1 MYAVIIGG
9 GVVGHN
15 VLRALTALGYEALLI
30 EKDKLQA
37 AKLEGEYEYMV
48 MMGDGTE
55 IAVLRAA
62 GVERADIVIAVT
74 GDDDDNIVIS
84 QIVREHFRVPKCIAR
99 VNDPRNQE
107 HFDALGIRF
116 TVSAAQS
123 ILSLIEHEV
132 PDHRVVN
139 MLNLRHENLEI
150 IELNVSASAPIVGQ
164 PVADIAMPPNAR
176 LISVT
181 RGNTSRIAVG
191 DTVVQPG
198 DRVMAILE
206 PSREEELVRLLL
218 GDPVSG
224 PPPAASP
231 RS

>member
-1 MYAVIIGG
+1 MYAVIVGG
-9 GVVGHN
+9 GVVGYN
-15 VLRALTALGYEALLI
+15 VLRALTGLGYESVLI
-30 EKDKLQA
+30 ERDKQRFA
-37 AKLEGEYEYMV
+37 QLEAEYEHMV
-48 MMGDGTE
+48 LHGDGTE
-55 IAVLRAA
+55 IAMLDVA
-62 GVERADIVIAVT
+62 GVRRADLVIAVT
-74 GDDDDNIVIS
+74 GKDDDNIVIA
-84 QIVREHFRVPKCIAR
+84 QLAKELYETGKVIAR

-107 HFDALGIRF
+107 HFDALGVRF

-150 IELNVSASAPIVGQ
+150 IELNVTSGSPIVGQ
-164 PVADIAMPPNAR
+164 PVKGIRMPKNTR

-181 RGNTSRIAVG
+181 RDNQSTIAVG

-206 PSREEELVRLLL
+206 PSKEDELVRLLL
-218 GDPVSG
+218 GD
-224 PPPAASP
+224 
-231 RS
+231 

>member
-1 MYAVIIGG
+1 MYAVIVGG
-9 GVVGHN
+9 GVVGYN
-15 VLRALTALGYEALLI
+15 VLRALNALGYETVLI
-30 EKDKLQA
+30 ERDKIRFAQ
-37 AKLEGEYEYMV
+37 LEAEYEHMV
-48 MMGDGTE
+48 LHGDGTE
-55 IAVLRAA
+55 LTVLEAA
-62 GVERADIVIAVT
+62 GVERADLVIAVT
-74 GDDDDNIVIS
+74 GEDDDNIVIA
-84 QIVREHFRVPKCIAR
+84 QLAKEHFRMQKCIAR

-150 IELNVSASAPIVGQ
+150 IELNVTGASPIVGQ
-164 PVADIAMPPNAR
+164 PVSKIRMPQNTR

-181 RGNTSRIAVG
+181 RDNRSRIAVG

-206 PSREEELVRLLL
+206 PQLEDELVQLLL
-218 GDPVSG
+218 GD
-224 PPPAASP
+224 AS
-231 RS
+231 

>member
-1 MYAVIIGG
+1 MYAVIVGG

-15 VLRALTALGYEALLI
+15 VLRALTGLGYESVLI
-30 EKDKLQA
+30 EQDKARFAQ
-37 AKLEGEYEYMV
+37 LEAEYEHMV
-48 MMGDGTE
+48 LHGDGTE
-55 IAVLRAA
+55 IAILEAA
-62 GVERADIVIAVT
+62 GVRRADLVIAVT
-74 GDDDDNIVIS
+74 GYDDDNIVIA
-84 QIVREHFRVPKCIAR
+84 QLTKDMTGTAGHVAKCIAR

-107 HFDALGIRF
+107 HFDALGVRF

-150 IELNVSASAPIVGQ
+150 IELNVSKASPIVGL
-164 PVADIAMPPNAR
+164 PVSKIRMPANSR

-181 RGNTSRIAVG
+181 RDNQSSIAVG
-191 DTVVQPG
+191 DTIVQPG

-206 PSREEELVRLLL
+206 PSKEEELVSLLL
-218 GDPVSG
+218 GD
-224 PPPAASP
+224 
-231 RS
+231 

>member
-1 MYAVIIGG
+1 MYAVIVGG

-15 VLRALTALGYEALLI
+15 VLRALTGLGYEAVLI
-30 EKDKLQA
+30 EQDKLRFAQ
-37 AKLEGEYEYMV
+37 LEAEYEHLV
-48 MMGDGTE
+48 LHGDGSE
-55 IAVLRAA
+55 IAILEAA
-62 GVERADIVIAVT
+62 GIRRADLVVAVT
-74 GDDDDNIVIS
+74 GADDDNLVIA
-84 QIVREHFRVPKCIAR
+84 QLARDHFETGKCIAR

-123 ILSLIEHEV
+123 ILALIEHEV

-150 IELNVSASAPIVGQ
+150 IELNVTAASPIVGL
-164 PVADIAMPPNAR
+164 PVAKIRMPANTR

-181 RGNTSRIAVG
+181 RDNQSTIAVG

-206 PSREEELVRLLL
+206 PSKEDELVTLLL
-218 GDPVSG
+218 GD
-224 PPPAASP
+224 
-231 RS
+231 

>member
-1 MYAVIIGG
+1 MYAVIVGG
-9 GVVGHN
+9 GVVGYN
-15 VLRALTALGYEALLI
+15 VLRALTGLGYESVLI
-30 EKDKLQA
+30 ETDKQRFA
-37 AKLEGEYEYMV
+37 QLEAEYEHMIV
-48 MMGDGTE
+48 HGDGTE
-55 IAVLRAA
+55 IAVLEAA
-62 GVERADIVIAVT
+62 GVRRADLVIAVT
-74 GDDDDNIVIS
+74 GADDDNMVIAQLS
-84 QIVREHFRVPKCIAR
+84 KDLFETGKVIAR

-107 HFDALGIRF
+107 HFDALGVRF

-150 IELNVSASAPIVGQ
+150 IELNVSQGSPIVGQ
-164 PVADIAMPPNAR
+164 PVKAIRMPKNTR

-181 RGNTSRIAVG
+181 RDNQSTIAVG

-206 PSREEELVRLLL
+206 PSKEDELITMLL
-218 GDPVSG
+218 GD
-224 PPPAASP
+224 
-231 RS
+231 

>member
-1 MYAVIIGG
+1 MYAVIVGG
-9 GVVGHN
+9 GVVGYN
-15 VLRALTALGYEALLI
+15 VLRALTGLGYESVLI
-30 EKDKLQA
+30 EHDKQRFA
-37 AKLEGEYEYMV
+37 QLEAEYEHMIV
-48 MMGDGTE
+48 HGDGTE
-55 IAVLRAA
+55 IAVLEAA
-62 GVERADIVIAVT
+62 GVRRASLVIAVT
-74 GDDDDNIVIS
+74 GADDDNMVIAQLS
-84 QIVREHFRVPKCIAR
+84 KELFETGKVIAR

-107 HFDALGIRF
+107 HFDALGVRF

-150 IELNVSASAPIVGQ
+150 IELNVSHGSPIVGQ
-164 PVADIAMPPNAR
+164 PVKAIRMPQNTR

-181 RGNTSRIAVG
+181 RDNQSSIAVG

-206 PSREEELVRLLL
+206 PSKEDELVTMLL
-218 GDPVSG
+218 GD
-224 PPPAASP
+224 
-231 RS
+231 

>member
-1 MYAVIIGG
+1 MYALIVGG

-15 VLRALTALGYEALLI
+15 VLRALNALGYEAVLI
-30 EKDKLQA
+30 ENDKRRYAELESEYEHMVVHGDGSEMLVLQA
-37 AKLEGEYEYMV
+37 AG
-48 MMGDGTE
+48 
-55 IAVLRAA
+55 I
-62 GVERADIVIAVT
+62 ERADMVIAVT
-74 GDDDDNIVIS
+74 GDDEDNIVIAQLAQELCKGS
-84 QIVREHFRVPKCIAR
+84 KCIAR

-150 IELNVSASAPIVGQ
+150 IELNVTGASPIVGL
-164 PVADIAMPPNAR
+164 PVAKIEMPRNTR

-181 RGNTSRIAVG
+181 RDGTSRIAVG

-198 DRVMAILE
+198 DRVLAILE
-206 PSREEELVRLLL
+206 PQRETELVSLLL
-218 GDPVSG
+218 GD
-224 PPPAASP
+224 A
-231 RS
+231 

>member
-9 GVVGHN
+9 GMVGYN
-15 VLRALTALGYEALLI
+15 LLRALNALGYETTLI
-30 EKDKLQA
+30 EKDKHRYFR
-37 AKLEGEYEYMV
+37 LEAEWEHQIIH
-48 MMGDGTE
+48 GDGSE
-55 IAVLRAA
+55 VAILESA
-62 GVERADIVIAVT
+62 GVARADLVIAVT
-74 GDDDDNIVIS
+74 GNDEDNIVVA
-84 QIVREHFRVPKCIAR
+84 QIAKERFHTQKCVAR

-107 HFDALGIRF
+107 HFDSINIRH
-116 TVSAAQS
+116 TVSATQS

-150 IELNVSASAPIVGQ
+150 IELNVTGASPVVGL
-164 PVADIAMPPNAR
+164 PVSEIRMPSNTR

-181 RGNTSRIAVG
+181 RGSQSSIAVG

-206 PSREEELVRLLL
+206 PHREEELVSLLL
-218 GDPVSG
+218 GDNG
-224 PPPAASP
+224 
-231 RS
+231 

>member
-1 MYAVIIGG
+1 MYAVIVGG
-9 GVVGHN
+9 GVVGYN
-15 VLRALTALGYEALLI
+15 VLRALTGLGYEAVLV
-30 EKDKLQA
+30 ERDKQRFA
-37 AKLEGEYEYMV
+37 QLEAEYEHMV
-48 MMGDGTE
+48 VHGDGTE
-55 IAVLRAA
+55 PAILEAVGIR
-62 GVERADIVIAVT
+62 RADLVIAVT
-74 GDDDDNIVIS
+74 GRDQDNMVIAQLTKDRTGGS
-84 QIVREHFRVPKCIAR
+84 GQHVKCIAR

-107 HFDALGIRF
+107 HFDTLGVRF

-150 IELNVSASAPIVGQ
+150 IELNVTKASPIVGL
-164 PVADIAMPPNAR
+164 PVAKIRMPQNTR

-181 RGNTSRIAVG
+181 RDNQSTIAVG

-206 PSREEELVRLLL
+206 PSKEDELVQLLL
-218 GDPVSG
+218 GD
-224 PPPAASP
+224 
-231 RS
+231 

>member
-1 MYAVIIGG
+1 MYAVIVGG
-9 GVVGHN
+9 GVVGYN
-15 VLRALTALGYEALLI
+15 VLRALTGLGYESVLI
-30 EKDKLQA
+30 EADKGRYAQ
-37 AKLEGEYEYMV
+37 LEAEYEHMV
-48 MMGDGTE
+48 LHGDGTE
-55 IAVLRAA
+55 ISLLEMAGTRRANL
-62 GVERADIVIAVT
+62 VIAVT
-74 GDDDDNIVIS
+74 GDDEDNMVIA
-84 QIVREHFRVPKCIAR
+84 QLAKEHFGTAKCIAR

-107 HFDALGIRF
+107 HFDVLGIRF

-150 IELNVSASAPIVGQ
+150 IELNVTAASPIVGL
-164 PVADIAMPPNAR
+164 PVAKIKMPKNAR

-181 RGNTSRIAVG
+181 RDNQSTIAVG

-206 PSREEELVRLLL
+206 PSREDELVSLLL
-218 GDPVSG
+218 GD
-224 PPPAASP
+224 
-231 RS
+231 

>member
-1 MYAVIIGG
+1 MYAVIVGG
-9 GVVGHN
+9 GVVGYN
-15 VLRALTALGYEALLI
+15 VLRALNALGYETTLI
-30 EKDKLQA
+30 EQEKNRYLQ
-37 AKLEGEYEYMV
+37 LEAEWEHQV
-48 MMGDGTE
+48 VHGDGTE
-55 IAVLRAA
+55 LPILQAC
-62 GVERADIVIAVT
+62 GVERADMMIAVT
-74 GDDDDNIVIS
+74 GHDDDNIVVA
-84 QIVREHFRVPKCIAR
+84 QIAKEHFNVEKCIAR

-116 TVSAAQS
+116 TVSATQA

-150 IELNVSASAPIVGQ
+150 IELNVTGASPIVGL
-164 PVADIAMPPNAR
+164 PVSQIRMPRNTR

-181 RGNTSRIAVG
+181 RGNRSTIAVG

-206 PSREEELVRLLL
+206 PQREDELVGLLL
-218 GDPVSG
+218 GDPG
-224 PPPAASP
+224 
-231 RS
+231 

>member
-1 MYAVIIGG
+1 MYAVIVGG
-9 GVVGHN
+9 GVVGYN
-15 VLRALTALGYEALLI
+15 VLRALTGLGYESVLI
-30 EKDKLQA
+30 ERDKHRFSQ
-37 AKLEGEYEYMV
+37 LEAEYEHMV
-48 MMGDGTE
+48 LHGDGTE
-55 IAVLRAA
+55 IAVLDIA
-62 GVERADIVIAVT
+62 GVGRADLVIAVT
-74 GDDDDNIVIS
+74 GEDDDNIVIA
-84 QIVREHFRVPKCIAR
+84 QLAKEKFETTKVIAR

-107 HFDALGIRF
+107 HFDALGVRF

-150 IELNVSASAPIVGQ
+150 SELNVNGSSPIVGL
-164 PVADIAMPPNAR
+164 PVAKIRMPANTR

-181 RGNTSRIAVG
+181 RDNQSSIAVG

-206 PSREEELVRLLL
+206 PSREEELISLLL
-218 GDPVSG
+218 GD
-224 PPPAASP
+224 
-231 RS
+231 

>member
-1 MYAVIIGG
+1 MYAVIVGG
-9 GVVGHN
+9 GVVGYN
-15 VLRALTALGYEALLI
+15 VLRALTGLGYESVLI
-30 EKDKLQA
+30 ERDKHRF
-37 AKLEGEYEYMV
+37 AKLEAEYEHMILH
-48 MMGDGTE
+48 GDGTE
-55 IAVLRAA
+55 LAVLEIA
-62 GVERADIVIAVT
+62 GVRRANLVIAVT
-74 GDDDDNIVIS
+74 GADDDNIVIA
-84 QIVREHFRVPKCIAR
+84 QLAKELFETGKVIAR

-107 HFDALGIRF
+107 HFDALGVRF

-150 IELNVSASAPIVGQ
+150 IELNVNSGSPIVGQ
-164 PVADIAMPPNAR
+164 PVKAIKMPANTR

-181 RGNTSRIAVG
+181 RDNQSSIAVG

-206 PSREEELVRLLL
+206 PSKEDELVTMLL
-218 GDPVSG
+218 GD
-224 PPPAASP
+224 
-231 RS
+231 

>member
-1 MYAVIIGG
+1 MYAVIVGG
-9 GVVGHN
+9 GVVGYN
-15 VLRALTALGYEALLI
+15 VLRALTGLGYESVLI
-30 EKDKLQA
+30 ERDKHRF
-37 AKLEGEYEYMV
+37 AKLEAEYEHMILH
-48 MMGDGTE
+48 GDGTE
-55 IAVLRAA
+55 LAVLELA
-62 GVERADIVIAVT
+62 GVRRANLVIAVT
-74 GDDDDNIVIS
+74 GADDDNIVIA
-84 QIVREHFRVPKCIAR
+84 QLAKELFETGKVIAR

-107 HFDALGIRF
+107 HFDALGVRF

-150 IELNVSASAPIVGQ
+150 IELNVSVGSPIVGQ
-164 PVADIAMPPNAR
+164 PVKAIKMPANTR

-181 RGNTSRIAVG
+181 RDNQSSIAVG

-206 PSREEELVRLLL
+206 PSKEDELVTMLL
-218 GDPVSG
+218 GD
-224 PPPAASP
+224 
-231 RS
+231 

>member
-1 MYAVIIGG
+1 MYAVIVGG
-9 GVVGHN
+9 GVVGYN
-15 VLRALTALGYEALLI
+15 VLRALNGLGYETVLI
-30 EKDKLQA
+30 EKEKLRFA
-37 AKLEGEYEYMV
+37 NLEAEYEHMV
-48 MMGDGTE
+48 LHGDGTE
-55 IAVLRAA
+55 LAILEAA
-62 GVERADIVIAVT
+62 GVGRADLVIAVT
-74 GDDDDNIVIS
+74 GLDNDNIVVA
-84 QIVREHFRVPKCIAR
+84 QLAKEHFHTAKCIAR

-116 TVSAAQS
+116 TVSASQS

-150 IELNVSASAPIVGQ
+150 IELNVGPSAPIVGQ
-164 PVADIAMPPNAR
+164 PVAKIKMPSNAR

-181 RGNTSRIAVG
+181 RDNESSIAVG

-206 PSREEELVRLLL
+206 PSKEDELVRLLL
-218 GDPVSG
+218 GD
-224 PPPAASP
+224 
-231 RS
+231 

>member
-1 MYAVIIGG
+1 MYAVIVGG
-9 GVVGHN
+9 GVVGYN
-15 VLRALTALGYEALLI
+15 VLRALTGLGYESVLI
-30 EKDKLQA
+30 ERDKQRFA
-37 AKLEGEYEYMV
+37 QLEAEYEHMV
-48 MMGDGTE
+48 LHGDGTE
-55 IAVLRAA
+55 IAMLDVA
-62 GVERADIVIAVT
+62 GVRRADLVIAVT
-74 GDDDDNIVIS
+74 GKDDDNIVIA
-84 QIVREHFRVPKCIAR
+84 QLAKELYEVGKVIAR

-107 HFDALGIRF
+107 HFDALGVRF

-150 IELNVSASAPIVGQ
+150 IELNVTNGSPIVGQ
-164 PVADIAMPPNAR
+164 PVKGIRMPRNTR

-181 RGNTSRIAVG
+181 RDNQSTIAVG

-206 PSREEELVRLLL
+206 PSKEDELVRLLL
-218 GDPVSG
+218 GD
-224 PPPAASP
+224 
-231 RS
+231 

>member
-1 MYAVIIGG
+1 MYAVIVGG
-9 GVVGHN
+9 GVVGYN
-15 VLRALTALGYEALLI
+15 VLRALTGLGYESVLI
-30 EKDKLQA
+30 EHDKHRFAQ
-37 AKLEGEYEYMV
+37 LEAEYEHMIV
-48 MMGDGTE
+48 HGDGTE
-55 IAVLRAA
+55 IAVLEAA
-62 GVERADIVIAVT
+62 GVRRADLVIAVT
-74 GDDDDNIVIS
+74 GADDDNMVIAQLS
-84 QIVREHFRVPKCIAR
+84 KDLFETGKVIAR

-107 HFDALGIRF
+107 HFDALGVRF

-150 IELNVSASAPIVGQ
+150 IELNVSQGSPIVGQ
-164 PVADIAMPPNAR
+164 PVKAIRMPKNTR

-181 RGNTSRIAVG
+181 RDNQSSIAVG

-206 PSREEELVRLLL
+206 PSKEDELITMLL
-218 GDPVSG
+218 GD
-224 PPPAASP
+224 
-231 RS
+231 

>member
-1 MYAVIIGG
+1 MYAVIVGG
-9 GVVGHN
+9 GVVGYN
-15 VLRALTALGYEALLI
+15 VLRALTGLGYETVLI
-30 EKDKLQA
+30 EKEKLRFA
-37 AKLEGEYEYMV
+37 NLEAEYEHMV
-48 MMGDGTE
+48 LHGDGTE
-55 IAVLRAA
+55 LAILEAA
-62 GVERADIVIAVT
+62 GVARADLVIAVT
-74 GDDDDNIVIS
+74 GLDNDNIVVA
-84 QIVREHFRVPKCIAR
+84 QLAKEHFKTAKCIAR

-116 TVSAAQS
+116 TVSASQS

-150 IELNVSASAPIVGQ
+150 IELNVGPSAPIVGQ
-164 PVADIAMPPNAR
+164 PVAKIRMPSNAR

-181 RGNTSRIAVG
+181 RDNESSIAVG

-206 PSREEELVRLLL
+206 PSKEEELVRLLL
-218 GDPVSG
+218 GD
-224 PPPAASP
+224 
-231 RS
+231 

>member
-1 MYAVIIGG
+1 VYAIIVGG
-9 GVVGHN
+9 GVVGYN
-15 VLRALTALGYEALLI
+15 VLRALNALGYEAVLI
-30 EKDKLQA
+30 EQDKTRFAQ
-37 AKLEGEYEYMV
+37 LESEYEHLV
-48 MMGDGTE
+48 LHGDGSE
-55 IAVLRAA
+55 VAILEAA
-62 GVERADIVIAVT
+62 GIRRANLVIAVT
-74 GDDDDNIVIS
+74 GHDDDNLVIA
-84 QIVREHFRVPKCIAR
+84 QLAKEHFATGKCIAR

-150 IELNVSASAPIVGQ
+150 IELNVTAASPIVGQ
-164 PVADIAMPPNAR
+164 PVAKIRMPPNTR

-181 RGNTSRIAVG
+181 RDNQSTIAVG

-206 PSREEELVRLLL
+206 PAREDELVTLLL
-218 GDPVSG
+218 GD
-224 PPPAASP
+224 
-231 RS
+231 

>member
-1 MYAVIIGG
+1 MYAVIVGG
-9 GVVGHN
+9 GVVGYN
-15 VLRALTALGYEALLI
+15 VLRALTGLGYESVLI
-30 EKDKLQA
+30 EREKARFAQ
-37 AKLEGEYEYMV
+37 LEAEYEHMV
-48 MMGDGTE
+48 LHGDGTE
-55 IAVLRAA
+55 IAVLDVA
-62 GVERADIVIAVT
+62 GVRRADLVIAVT
-74 GDDDDNIVIS
+74 GKDEENIVIA
-84 QIVREHFRVPKCIAR
+84 QLAKELFETTKVIAR

-107 HFDALGIRF
+107 HFDALGVRF

-150 IELNVSASAPIVGQ
+150 IELNVTGGSPIVGL
-164 PVADIAMPPNAR
+164 PVAKIRMPANTR

-181 RGNTSRIAVG
+181 RDNQSSIAVG

-206 PSREEELVRLLL
+206 PSKEDELVSLLL
-218 GDPVSG
+218 GD
-224 PPPAASP
+224 
-231 RS
+231 